1 MKKIIVISVI
11 SIIAMMN
18 NFAGDAVVTSVSGD
32 GGKSQYVTVNATCT
46 VYAFTYTSTYGY
58 AVVYADSYNNIIDD
72 SGRPGVYNSQNET
85 WYGTWTTIQIAAY
98 AASGGPNTPIGA
110 NTAGIHW

>member
-1 MKKIIVISVI
+1 MKKLFVISVI
-11 SIIAMMN
+11 SIIAMMS

-46 VYAFTYTSTYGY
+46 VYAFTYTSTYGS
-58 AVVYADSYNNIIDD
+58 AVVYADANHKIINY
-72 SGRPGVYNSQNET
+72 GQPGVYNSVNET
-85 WYGTWTTIQIAAY
+85 WNGTWTTIQIAAY